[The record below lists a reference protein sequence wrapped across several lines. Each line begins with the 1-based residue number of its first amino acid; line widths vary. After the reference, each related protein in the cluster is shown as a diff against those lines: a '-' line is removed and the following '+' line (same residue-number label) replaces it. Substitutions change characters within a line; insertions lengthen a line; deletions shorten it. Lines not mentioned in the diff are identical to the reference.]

1 VTARPLDPIGAVHRF
16 GVPVIG
22 IVGPSGAG
30 KTTLVEQLVA
40 ALGALGLEVGCVKH
54 SCQPVEADHAG
65 KDSARHYAAGAAA
78 VALAMP
84 GQVATFRRL
93 PRDAPR
99 LAVALASLPPG
110 LDVILVEGFH
120 WEPIAR
126 YVVLPPGVGPDRDY
140 RGRGAVLRAIE
151 APAPGGGPPR
161 YDAALVAALAREIA
175 RLAASRPLAAHEA
188 V

>member
-1 VTARPLDPIGAVHRF
+1 MTARTLDPIGAVHRF